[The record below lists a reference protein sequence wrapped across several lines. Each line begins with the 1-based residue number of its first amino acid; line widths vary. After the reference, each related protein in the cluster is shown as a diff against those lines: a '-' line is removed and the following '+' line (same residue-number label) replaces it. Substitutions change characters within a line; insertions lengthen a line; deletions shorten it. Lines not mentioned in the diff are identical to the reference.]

1 MPICTI
7 ICYQRMVDGTHKKK
21 KKKNKHKIFKYKE
34 QTKNTSDAVR
44 TMNAQ
49 RYCGESQIR

>member
-44 TMNAQ
+44 TINAQ